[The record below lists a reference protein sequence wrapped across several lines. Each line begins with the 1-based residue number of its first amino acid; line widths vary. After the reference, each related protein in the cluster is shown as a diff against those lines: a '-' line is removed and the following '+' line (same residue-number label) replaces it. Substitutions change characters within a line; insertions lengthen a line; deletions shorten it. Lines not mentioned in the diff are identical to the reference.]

1 MPRRSTKGQPLN
13 FNRRHS
19 LRDPTPPRTFE
30 LHTSIPM
37 VTRRQLME
45 LMDLSGTTVASV
57 IAQAVAAHHAQA
69 IADLEPAE

>member
-1 MPRRSTKGQPLN
+1 MPRRSNKGQPMN

-37 VTRRQLME
+37 TTRRQLME
-45 LMDLSGTTVASV
+45 LMDRSGTTVASV
-57 IAQAVAAHHAQA
+57 IAQAVAAHHARVV
-69 IADLEPAE
+69 EVPE